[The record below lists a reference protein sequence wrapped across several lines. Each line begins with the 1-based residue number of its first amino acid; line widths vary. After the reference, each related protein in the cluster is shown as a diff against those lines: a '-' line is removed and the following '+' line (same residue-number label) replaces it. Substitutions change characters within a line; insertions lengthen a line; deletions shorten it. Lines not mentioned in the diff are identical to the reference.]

1 MTRDGMLTLLQ
12 NYDQQ
17 ELLEQHRKYW
27 AAEEEIAT
35 PTTIEEDIKIVFLD
49 KRLSSQGLGL
59 ACENLDGCQKKAGIK
74 SATRA
79 SDSSSGTSFDA
90 AVSQYRSSDAFGRH
104 SSTCRAD
111 AVAESVSESSGEA
124 LE

>member
-1 MTRDGMLTLLQ
+1 MLTLLQ

-59 ACENLDGCQKKAGIK
+59 ACEILDGCQKNAGIK
-74 SATRA
+74 SATGA
-79 SDSSSGTSFDA
+79 SDSSSGTPFDA
-90 AVSQYRSSDAFGRH
+90 AVPQYRRPDAFDRH

-111 AVAESVSESSGEA
+111 VVAESVGGS
-124 LE
+124 